1 MKLTLPQLRKL
12 VESTVKDVMKSK
24 KTLRE
29 GNFSLVDVTCP
40 ECDSYNVGYSNQ
52 PGVCECEDCGAEF
65 DYENEE
71 YENETGSGMKAS
83 LDRHVKESRM
93 RTRRR

>member
-1 MKLTLPQLRKL
+1 
-12 VESTVKDVMKSK
+12 MKSK
-24 KTLRE
+24 KKSLRE
-29 GNFSLVDVTCP
+29 DFSLVDVTCP

-71 YENETGSGMKAS
+71 YENETHSETGGMKAS